1 MDSNLELSLIRHGDE
16 IRVSV
21 DVSNSY
27 NNMSIIS
34 QNTIVINN
42 FGNSSNDVLMLD
54 VQIPAKAFEQI
65 SVEGISTNIDIVS
78 SVNANNIAAKSKSGN
93 IDVSATFQNLTI
105 ECKSG
110 NVDSFLHKILF
121 FLLISINFYLFFA
134 LLL

>member
-1 MDSNLELSLIRHGDE
+1 
-16 IRVSV
+16 
-21 DVSNSY
+21 
-27 NNMSIIS
+27 
-34 QNTIVINN
+34 
-42 FGNSSNDVLMLD
+42 MLD

-78 SVNANNIAAKSKSGN
+78 SVNANNIAAKSKSEN